1 MTVGL
6 EKIYE
11 AAMELS
17 DESKAILVERIVE
30 HLGMNVAPDI
40 EQLHLDIVKRRKD
53 EVAKGQA
60 EPLDG
65 QEVSLMMRRILAR

>member
-1 MTVGL
+1 MPVSL

-30 HLGMNVAPDI
+30 HLGMNAAPDL
-40 EQLHLDIVKRRKD
+40 EQLHVDIVKRRKD

-60 EPLDG
+60 KPLDG
-65 QEVSLMMRRILAR
+65 QEVSLMVRRILAR